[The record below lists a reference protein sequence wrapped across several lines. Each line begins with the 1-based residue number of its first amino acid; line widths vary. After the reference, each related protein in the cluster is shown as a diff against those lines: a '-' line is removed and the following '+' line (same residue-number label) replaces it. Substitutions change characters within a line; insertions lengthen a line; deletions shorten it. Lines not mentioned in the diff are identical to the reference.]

1 MGASSHRLLHGHTVK
16 CPANVTVSAFRLIPP
31 NRTPSYSPQ
40 VGAQVTSTYLGSEKP
55 SMSSHSRDN
64 RAPGDHSRARW
75 PYGHQVTETA
85 NARKIAFATFVRRA
99 LDEARATRAWS
110 GTEVSRRTGVSRQ
123 TINRW
128 VRGDWASDPEAER
141 VVAFCEGLGL
151 NPATAFATLGW
162 DRRSTPHRTEPARP
176 PMDPDVEA
184 LLRRLVDP
192 EVSDAEKFH
201 IRETIRYLA
210 YRPTLPVAAPN
221 RGKRVG

>member
-1 MGASSHRLLHGHTVK
+1 M
-16 CPANVTVSAFRLIPP
+16 
-31 NRTPSYSPQ
+31 
-40 VGAQVTSTYLGSEKP
+40 
-55 SMSSHSRDN
+55 
-64 RAPGDHSRARW
+64 
-75 PYGHQVTETA
+75 TETA
-85 NARKIAFATFVRRA
+85 NARKIAFASFVRRA

-151 NPATAFATLGW
+151 NPAIAFAALGW
-162 DRRSTPHRTEPARP
+162 DRATSPRTTPPPP

-192 EVSDAEKFH
+192 GVSDAEKFH

-210 YRPTLPVAAPN
+210 YRPTLPVEVRK
-221 RGKRVG
+221 RGKEAS

>member
-1 MGASSHRLLHGHTVK
+1 M
-16 CPANVTVSAFRLIPP
+16 
-31 NRTPSYSPQ
+31 
-40 VGAQVTSTYLGSEKP
+40 
-55 SMSSHSRDN
+55 
-64 RAPGDHSRARW
+64 
-75 PYGHQVTETA
+75 TETA

-99 LDEARATRAWS
+99 LAEASATRAWT

-151 NPATAFATLGW
+151 DPATAFAALGW
-162 DRRSTPHRTEPARP
+162 DRNANRRDAPPLP

-184 LLRRLVDP
+184 LLRRLADP
-192 EVSDAEKFH
+192 GVSDAEKFH

-210 YRPTLPVAAPN
+210 YRPTLPAAVRK
-221 RGKRVG
+221 RGDAAG

>member
-1 MGASSHRLLHGHTVK
+1 M
-16 CPANVTVSAFRLIPP
+16 
-31 NRTPSYSPQ
+31 
-40 VGAQVTSTYLGSEKP
+40 
-55 SMSSHSRDN
+55 
-64 RAPGDHSRARW
+64 
-75 PYGHQVTETA
+75 TETA

-151 NPATAFATLGW
+151 DPATAFTALGW
-162 DRRSTPHRTEPARP
+162 DRTTSRRTPPSPP

-192 EVSDAEKFH
+192 DVSDAEKFH

-210 YRPTLPVAAPN
+210 YRPTLPLAVRKRGDAAS
-221 RGKRVG
+221 

>member
-1 MGASSHRLLHGHTVK
+1 M
-16 CPANVTVSAFRLIPP
+16 
-31 NRTPSYSPQ
+31 PSR
-40 VGAQVTSTYLGSEKP
+40 
-55 SMSSHSRDN
+55 MRDN
-64 RAPGDHSRARW
+64 SVPGHPGEDDWSYRH
-75 PYGHQVTETA
+75 GVTETA

-99 LDEARATRAWS
+99 LDDARAMRAWS

-151 NPATAFATLGW
+151 NPANAFTALGW
-162 DRRSTPHRTEPARP
+162 DRAAPPRSAPTPPS
-176 PMDPDVEA
+176 MDPDVEA

-192 EVSDAEKFH
+192 NVSDAEKFH

-210 YRPTLPVAAPN
+210 YRPTLQVDV
-221 RGKRVG
+221 GKRGRQAG